1 MSGRKLLGAITYVTV
16 NESEW
21 EVFIVIDKT
30 SINKSGS
37 DLKHNNVFLPSY
49 RVQAMVDGQN
59 PKVE

>member
-1 MSGRKLLGAITYVTV
+1 MGAITYVTV